1 MAGKLGR
8 GAADVRY
15 PRRLCTECQGS
26 GVKMTLQDK
35 RRIMFLIFFTGFVC
49 IMMVVLSALS
59 AEIRH
64 ENNELISQ
72 NEELSGEVETISVKI
87 KSINSVEHIEEVA
100 KEELGMVYPDSD
112 QCVVITE
119 KDAPGENFAAAIRK
133 QAYN

>member
-1 MAGKLGR
+1 MVIGYRLWVIEAGGR
-8 GAADVRY
+8 DAEYCVSTSCVLRH
-15 PRRLCTECQGS
+15 PFELPNP
-26 GVKMTLQDK
+26 
-35 RRIMFLIFFTGFVC
+35 FLIFFTGFVC

-64 ENNELISQ
+64 ENNELISA

-87 KSINSVEHIEEVA
+87 KSINSVEHIEKVA
-100 KEELGMVYPDSD
+100 KDELGMVYPDSE

-119 KDAPGENFAAAIRK
+119 KDAPGENFAAAIKK

>member
-1 MAGKLGR
+1 M
-8 GAADVRY
+8 
-15 PRRLCTECQGS
+15 S
-26 GVKMTLQDK
+26 LQDK
-35 RRIMFLIFFTGFVC
+35 RRIIFLIFFTGFVC

-64 ENNELISQ
+64 ENNELINQ

-87 KSINSVEHIEEVA
+87 KSVNSVDHIEKVA
-100 KEELGMVYPDSD
+100 RKLGMVYPDKD

-119 KDAPGENFAAAIRK
+119 KDAPGENFAAAIKK